1 MQNFSFFNPCNI
13 VFGKGVENET
23 GKLCKRFGATKVLL
37 HYGGGSIKANG
48 IYDKIVKSIQD
59 AGLSFVELSGVQPNP
74 RLKLAR
80 EGIDICKKEKVDF
93 ILAVGGGSV
102 IDSSKCI
109 AAGVYVDDIWEYYM
123 DNSLPIEKTLPIG
136 VVLTIPAAGSESST
150 GTVITNEDNNMKR
163 YVNSEKLIPKFAVM
177 NPEFTF
183 SMPKEQI
190 VYGASDIIAHLMER
204 YFTQTKSV
212 DLSDRLLESAII
224 TMLRY
229 TPLALANP
237 RNYDIRAEIMWTGT
251 LAHNGLFGMGR
262 EEDWSTHNIE
272 HELSG
277 EYDITH
283 GAGLSIIFPA
293 WMKYVYKDNV
303 MRFAQF
309 ARRVFG
315 IDFTVGEENHA
326 AQEAILQLEMFYK
339 SVGLPIKL
347 HEIEI
352 GEDKFKTMAERLFVG
367 RGHEIGGFKKLKTAD
382 VVKIYE
388 LAK

>member
-48 IYDKIVKSIQD
+48 VYDKIVKSIKD

-80 EGIDICKKEKVDF
+80 EGIDICKKENVDF
-93 ILAVGGGSV
+93 VLAVGGGSV

-109 AAGVYVDDIWEYYM
+109 AGGVYVDDIWEYYM
-123 DNSLPIEKTLPIG
+123 DNSLPIKKTLPIG

-262 EEDWSTHNIE
+262 EEDWSSHNIE

-277 EYDITH
+277 EYDIAH

-347 HEIEI
+347 HEVEI
-352 GEDKFKTMAERLFVG
+352 GEDKFKKMAERLFVG
-367 RGHEIGGFKKLKTAD
+367 REHQIGGFKKLKTAD